1 MLKLLPSLLTVALS
15 LPSVINAGVSSF
27 HELQT
32 KLNPSPLDVLDT
44 LDEFET
50 IWVEVHQKSC
60 GKCLYLYV
68 YIVCICCTCSG
79 GGVFKVCSTFY
90 AHLMLTKY

>member
-1 MLKLLPSLLTVALS
+1 MLKLLPSLLTAALT
-15 LPSVINAGVSSF
+15 LPSVVNAGVSSF

-60 GKCLYLYV
+60 GKCLLYWLCV
-68 YIVCICCTCSG
+68 YSLYCILAAA
-79 GGVFKVCSTFY
+79 VW
-90 AHLMLTKY
+90 

>member
-1 MLKLLPSLLTVALS
+1 MLKLLPSLLTVALT

-32 KLNPSPLDVLDT
+32 KLNPSPLDVLDN

-60 GKCLYLYV
+60 GKCLYLFVVCCVYV
-68 YIVCICCTCSG
+68 VYCMFRWWRSS
-79 GGVFKVCSTFY
+79 VFSVQ
-90 AHLMLTKY
+90 HMLTKY

>member
-1 MLKLLPSLLTVALS
+1 MLKLLPSLLTVALT
-15 LPSVINAGVSSF
+15 LPSVMVNAGVSSF

-32 KLNPSPLDVLDT
+32 KLNPSPLDVLDN

-60 GKCLYLYV
+60 GKCLLYWLCV
-68 YIVCICCTCSG
+68 YS
-79 GGVFKVCSTFY
+79 
-90 AHLMLTKY
+90 L

>member
-1 MLKLLPSLLTVALS
+1 MLKLLPSLLTVALT

-32 KLNPSPLDVLDT
+32 KLNPSPLDVLDN

-60 GKCLYLYV
+60 GKCLLYLLYV
-68 YIVCICCTCSG
+68 YSCVLWNTTTFVHILCLQTSQSG
-79 GGVFKVCSTFY
+79 RN
-90 AHLMLTKY
+90 AL